1 MNAKTVGI
9 IGGMGP
15 EATVDLMARVIKATP
30 AHDDADHLR
39 LIVDNDPR
47 VPSRIKALLEGTGE
61 SPGPYLAAMARRLQA
76 WGADILA
83 MPCNTAHYYHGEIQ
97 AAVSIPVLHMID
109 LTATAV
115 AREQPVRKRVGI
127 LAATAVVRT
136 GLYAAAF
143 DRRGCEVYYPRADAQ
158 DHLMAAI
165 RIIKTGRHGQ
175 PELAALGGAC
185 DDLVAA
191 GAEVLVV
198 ACTELSVIAGA
209 LALRTPVYDASQV
222 LAEAI
227 VRHATT
233 AA

>member
-1 MNAKTVGI
+1 MDAKTVGI

-15 EATVDLMARVIKATP
+15 EATVDLMARVIRATP

-83 MPCNTAHYYHGEIQ
+83 MPCNTSHYYHGEIQ
-97 AAVSIPVLHMID
+97 AAVSVPVLHMID
-109 LTATAV
+109 LTAAAV
-115 AREQPVRKRVGI
+115 VQEQPVRKQVGI

-136 GLYAAAF
+136 GLYAAALNRHGCGVCYPPTASQ
-143 DRRGCEVYYPRADAQ
+143 DR
-158 DHLMAAI
+158 LMAAI
-165 RIIKTGRHGQ
+165 RTIKTGRHGQ
-175 PELAALGGAC
+175 PEFAALGAAG

-209 LALRTPVYDASQV
+209 LTLRTPVYDASQV

-227 VRHATT
+227 VRHAMT

>member
-1 MNAKTVGI
+1 MDAKTVGI

-30 AHDDADHLR
+30 ARDDADHLR

-83 MPCNTAHYYHGEIQ
+83 MPCNTSHYYHGEIQ
-97 AAVSIPVLHMID
+97 AAVSVPVLHMID
-109 LTATAV
+109 LTVTAV
-115 AREQPVRKRVGI
+115 VREQPVRKQIGI
-127 LAATAVVRT
+127 LATTAVVRT

-143 DRRGCEVYYPRADAQ
+143 DRCGCRVCYPPAASQ
-158 DHLMAAI
+158 DRLMAAI
-165 RIIKTGRHGQ
+165 RTIKTGRHGQ
-175 PELAALGGAC
+175 PEVAVLRAAG

-198 ACTELSVIAGA
+198 ACTELSVIARA
-209 LALRTPVYDASQV
+209 LALGTPVYDASQV

-233 AA
+233 VA